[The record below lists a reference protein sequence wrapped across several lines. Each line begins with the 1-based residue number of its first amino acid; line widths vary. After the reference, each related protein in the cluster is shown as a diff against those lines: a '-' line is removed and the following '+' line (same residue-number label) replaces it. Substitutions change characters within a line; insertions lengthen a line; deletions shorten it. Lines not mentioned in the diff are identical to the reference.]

1 MCAILVAT
9 ASAAALRS
17 LALAADGSY
26 YLVRILG
33 TPGVFGPESR
43 TLVNAVRQAPLLL
56 AGWLGV
62 DATSSLAVVQG
73 LGQLVLPALV
83 WCLAVVVA
91 RHEALVFVAVST
103 TGALC
108 LGATL
113 FFNVSES
120 LLAVALT
127 ASVAVLLWQPR
138 VWRGTDMAL
147 AVAASS
153 VLVASYESTA
163 LTGVL
168 LAGWA
173 AWRALSASGAER
185 YAAALVAAL
194 SALSVAV
201 AYSGT
206 ATETGSISARSSLYS
221 IVSFEPAEFYV
232 ALLAVATLVGVWYV
246 PLGRRTRAGI
256 ALAAGA
262 LACLTVSQL
271 PATPLSSFQARGG
284 AACAGLALTLFLG
297 ILWANH
303 RRQGTRSSTPS
314 AGRWVVVVPVVL
326 AVAMA
331 ASTSAGLDRW
341 SRDLEA
347 FRTEVD
353 RARGIADVD
362 DVLASDRR
370 TAVWGWTSPSL
381 SLIVRR
387 NARSG
392 ILVESDPSIVP
403 FAPVAALDQLSGRY
417 AWH

>member
-1 MCAILVAT
+1 MEGRVPGGVILAVCAILVAT

-91 RHEALVFVAVST
+91 RHEAPVFVAVST

-232 ALLAVATLVGVWYV
+232 ALLAVAALVGVWV
-246 PLGRRTRAGI
+246 RPARAPDPRGDRPRGRGPRLLDRLTAPGHPAVLVPGPRRRSLCRPGSDALPRHPLGEPQATGDAQLDAERRPLGRRRPG
-256 ALAAGA
+256 
-262 LACLTVSQL
+262 
-271 PATPLSSFQARGG
+271 
-284 AACAGLALTLFLG
+284 
-297 ILWANH
+297 
-303 RRQGTRSSTPS
+303 
-314 AGRWVVVVPVVL
+314 
-326 AVAMA
+326 
-331 ASTSAGLDRW
+331 
-341 SRDLEA
+341 
-347 FRTEVD
+347 
-353 RARGIADVD
+353 RARGRHGRLD
-362 DVLASDRR
+362 LR
-370 TAVWGWTSPSL
+370 G
-381 SLIVRR
+381 
-387 NARSG
+387 SG
-392 ILVESDPSIVP
+392 PLVS
-403 FAPVAALDQLSGRY
+403 
-417 AWH
+417 